1 MSYLNGKPPLNLAN
15 YVKVKGTI
23 LSSNMASFNHKNNIL
38 TCRYL
43 TEFDDSCISSYTCR
57 KKKEFYYPIRSNT
70 TLLYLPSSGYCRTKQ
85 FTNNLAYIGSS
96 FLGLCIL
103 FCIGS
108 CIYLRNKTGYYQIL
122 NQDELIPS
130 NDCKYVKIYD
140 VDFCSV
146 CNEQF
151 NENKYVLKKCIDIW
165 LNKKII
171 VHYVKKIKQS
181 IKQLFMYNYF
191 IDNLQ
196 FIEFTF
202 IIVSFNRISHLDHH
216 NCTFCKFLEF
226 FDYFNC
232 FIVVFIWI

>member
-1 MSYLNGKPPLNLAN
+1 MSRNRQNNYNDNNIDDIEKIAQQGCATCSIVFFIIGLPILCMGYLNGKPPLNLAN

-57 KKKEFYYPIRSNT
+57 KKREFYYPIGSNT

-103 FCIGS
+103 FCIGT
-108 CIYLRNKTGYYQIL
+108 CIHLRNKTEYNQIL
-122 NQDELIPS
+122 NQDELTPS
-130 NDCKYVKIYD
+130 NNCKYVKIYD
-140 VDFCSV
+140 VDYCSV

-151 NENKYVLKKCIDIW
+151 NENKYVLKKCGHIYHEKCIDIW
-165 LNKKII
+165 LNKKNNCPLCQKDQTIDKI
-171 VHYVKKIKQS
+171 V
-181 IKQLFMYNYF
+181 
-191 IDNLQ
+191 ID
-196 FIEFTF
+196 
-202 IIVSFNRISHLDHH
+202 V
-216 NCTFCKFLEF
+216 
-226 FDYFNC
+226 
-232 FIVVFIWI
+232 